1 MYMINNPNYK
11 YASRRSATLGLNG
24 TVATSNPLAANAGL
38 DMLKKGGNAVD
49 AAVCAVS
56 VLNVVEPMST
66 GVGGDVFALVYD
78 SKTKKIEA
86 LNGSGK
92 SSMRTDIDDLRN
104 MGMDSIPLEGPYSG
118 LAVSVPGCVDAWD
131 QLLKKFGVFSL
142 DTVLVPAIDYSQN
155 GFGVSEITAN
165 NWKLAEKK
173 LSINERCEFLPND
186 RAPDFGEKVVLPDLN
201 RTLKGISEN
210 GRSYIYEGVIPE
222 KISEYVQK
230 FNGWLCEE
238 DFSLHSSSWV
248 KPISSNY
255 RGYDVWE
262 CPPNGQG
269 IAALIA
275 LNIVENIDLVNSEIE
290 PVLQLHYKIEAM
302 KIAFQD
308 ALWYVAD
315 PEKVDIPIQELLSK
329 SYAKKRFNEIKEDS
343 ACREYKRGN
352 FNQHGDTVY
361 VSVIDGN
368 GNACSLINSLYQ
380 GFGTGLVVPE
390 TGIALQNRGALFST
404 NRDHPNFLEPNKRP
418 YNTII
423 PCMIT
428 RNSNLVS
435 SLGVMGGFQQPQG
448 HLQVISNMID
458 FGMNPQEALDS
469 ERFSVSIENDTLF
482 VENSFNPDVIAALKL
497 KGHSVS
503 INSGFDR
510 GLFGGGQIIVRDN
523 EQGVLFGGSDPRKDG
538 LSVSF

>member
-1 MYMINNPNYK
+1 MINNPNYK
-11 YASRRSATLGLNG
+11 YDSRRSATLGLNG

-49 AAVCAVS
+49 AAVCAAS

-66 GVGGDVFALVYD
+66 GVGGDVFALIYD

-86 LNGSGK
+86 LNGSGR

-118 LAVSVPGCVDAWD
+118 MAVSVPGCVDAWD
-131 QLLKKFGVFSL
+131 QLQKKFGAFSL

-165 NWKLAEKK
+165 SWKLAGKK
-173 LSINERCEFLPND
+173 LSINKRCEFLPNG
-186 RAPDFGEKVVLPDLN
+186 RTPDFGEKVVLPDLN

-210 GRSYIYEGVIPE
+210 GRSYIYEGVLPE

-248 KPISSNY
+248 RPISSNY

-275 LNIVENIDLVNSEIE
+275 LNIVENIDLVNSDIDH
-290 PVLQLHYKIEAM
+290 VLQLHYKIEAM

-315 PEKVDIPIQELLSK
+315 PEKVDIPVQELLSK

-343 ACREYKRGN
+343 ACRVYNRGK

-390 TGIALQNRGALFST
+390 TGIALQNRGSLFST
-404 NRDHPNFLEPNKRP
+404 KPEHPNFLEPNKRP

-428 RNSNLVS
+428 KNSNLVS

-469 ERFSVSIENDTLF
+469 GRFSVSIENDTVFAEDSL
-482 VENSFNPDVIAALKL
+482 NPDVIAALKL
-497 KGHSVS
+497 KGHSISV
-503 INSGFDR
+503 ISGIDR

-523 EQGVLFGGSDPRKDG
+523 EEGVLFGGSDPRKDG
-538 LSVSF
+538 LSVSY

>member
-165 NWKLAEKK
+165 NWKLAVKK
-173 LSINERCEFLPND
+173 LSINERCEFLPNG
-186 RAPDFGEKVVLPDLN
+186 RSPDFGEKVVLPDLN

-482 VENSFNPDVIAALKL
+482 VENSFNPDVVAALKL

-503 INSGFDR
+503 INSGFER

-523 EQGVLFGGSDPRKDG
+523 DEGVLFGGSDPRKDG

>member
-343 ACREYKRGN
+343 TCREYKRGN

-428 RNSNLVS
+428 KNSNLVS

-448 HLQVISNMID
+448 HLQVISNLID

-482 VENSFNPDVIAALKL
+482 VENSFNPDVVAALKL

-510 GLFGGGQIIVRDN
+510 GLFGGGQIIVKDN
-523 EQGVLFGGSDPRKDG
+523 DEGVLFGGSDPRKDG

>member
-1 MYMINNPNYK
+1 MIQNPNYNFS
-11 YASRRSATLGLNG
+11 SRRSATLGLNG

-38 DMLKKGGNAVD
+38 DILKKGGHAVD
-49 AAVCAVS
+49 AAVCAAS

-78 SKTKKIEA
+78 STTKTVEA

-92 SSMRTDIDDLRN
+92 SSIKTDINKLEEI
-104 MGMDSIPLEGPYSG
+104 GLDSIPLDGQHSG

-131 QLLKKFGVFSL
+131 QLLEKFGAFSL
-142 DTVLVPAIDYSQN
+142 DTVLAPAVDYAQD

-165 NWKLAEKK
+165 SWKQSELK
-173 LSINERCEFLPND
+173 LSINGNCEFLPAG
-186 RAPDFGEKVVLPDLN
+186 RAPRFGEKVVLPQLC

-210 GRSYIYEGVIPE
+210 GRSFMYQGSVPE
-222 KISEYVQK
+222 KISSYVNK
-230 FNGWLCEE
+230 FSGWLCEE
-238 DFSLHSSSWV
+238 DFVKHTCSWV

-275 LNIVENIDLVNSEIE
+275 LNIVENIDFSDSSIE
-290 PVLQLHYKIEAM
+290 PALQLHYKIEAM
-302 KIAFQD
+302 KIAFKD

-315 PEKVDIPIQELLSK
+315 PEKVKIPVEELLSK
-329 SYAKKRFNEIKEDS
+329 SYGKQRFNEIKEDQ
-343 ACREYKRGN
+343 ANTQYRKGN
-352 FNQHGDTVY
+352 FKQSGDTVY

-368 GNACSLINSLYQ
+368 GNACSFINSLYEA
-380 GFGTGLVVPE
+380 FGTGLVVPD
-390 TGIALQNRGALFST
+390 TGIVLQNRGALFST
-404 NRDHPNFLEPNKRP
+404 DPEHPNFLEPAKRP

-423 PCMIT
+423 PGMIT

-435 SLGVMGGFQQPQG
+435 SFGVMGGFQQPQG
-448 HLQVISNMID
+448 HLQVVSNMVD

-469 ERFSVSIENDTLF
+469 ARFRINIED
-482 VENSFNPDVIAALKL
+482 ENIFAEDSFDQEVIAGLES

-503 INSGFDR
+503 VISGVNR
-510 GLFGGGQIIVRDN
+510 GFFGGGQIINRND
-523 EQGVLFGGSDPRKDG
+523 EGLLIGGSDPRKDG
-538 LSVSF
+538 LSVSY

>member
-343 ACREYKRGN
+343 TCREYKRGN

-428 RNSNLVS
+428 KNSNLVS

-482 VENSFNPDVIAALKL
+482 VENSFNPDVVAALKL

-523 EQGVLFGGSDPRKDG
+523 DEGVLFGGSDPRKDG

>member
-1 MYMINNPNYK
+1 MINNPNYK
-11 YASRRSATLGLNG
+11 YTSRRSVTLGLNG

-49 AAVCAVS
+49 AAVCAAS

-78 SKTKKIEA
+78 SNTKQIEA
-86 LNGSGK
+86 LNGSGR
-92 SSMRTDIDDLRN
+92 SSMQANIDDLRKE
-104 MGMDSIPLEGPYSG
+104 GMDSIPLEGPYSG
-118 LAVSVPGCVDAWD
+118 MAVSVPGCVDAWD
-131 QLLKKFGVFSL
+131 QLQKKFGVFSL
-142 DTVLVPAIDYSQN
+142 DTVLVPAIDYSQI

-165 NWKLAEKK
+165 NWKIHGKK
-173 LSINERCEFLPND
+173 LSINDRCELLPNG
-186 RAPDFGEKVVLPDLN
+186 RSPDFGERVVLPDLN
-201 RTLKGISEN
+201 KTLKCISEN
-210 GRSYIYEGVIPE
+210 GSSYFYEGVLPE

-238 DFSLHSSSWV
+238 DFSLHSSCWI

-255 RGYDVWE
+255 RGFDVWE

-275 LNIVENIDLVNSEIE
+275 LNIVENIDLVNSEID

-302 KIAFQD
+302 KIAFKD

-315 PEKVDIPIQELLSK
+315 PEKVKIPIQELLSK

-343 ACREYKRGN
+343 SCSGYNRGN

-404 NRDHPNFLEPNKRP
+404 NQEHPNFLEPNKRP

-428 RNSNLVS
+428 KNSNLVS

-448 HLQVISNMID
+448 HLQVISNLID
-458 FGMNPQEALDS
+458 FGMNPQEALDYG
-469 ERFSVSIENDTLF
+469 RFSVSIENDTVF
-482 VENSFNPDVIAALKL
+482 VEDSINSNIIEALKL
-497 KGHSVS
+497 KGHSISV
-503 INSGFDR
+503 NSGFDG

-523 EQGVLFGGSDPRKDG
+523 EEGILFGGSDPRKDG
-538 LSVSF
+538 MSVSF

>member
-1 MYMINNPNYK
+1 
-11 YASRRSATLGLNG
+11 
-24 TVATSNPLAANAGL
+24 
-38 DMLKKGGNAVD
+38 
-49 AAVCAVS
+49 AVCAAS

-78 SKTKKIEA
+78 STTKRVEA

-92 SSMRTDIDDLRN
+92 SSIKTDINKLKEI
-104 MGMDSIPLEGPYSG
+104 GLDSVPLDGQHSG

-131 QLLKKFGVFSL
+131 QLLEKFGAFSL
-142 DTVLVPAIDYSQN
+142 DTVLAPAVDYAQD

-165 NWKLAEKK
+165 SWKQSELK
-173 LSINERCEFLPND
+173 LSINGNCEFLPAG
-186 RAPDFGEKVVLPDLN
+186 RAPRFGEKVVLPQLC

-210 GRSYIYEGVIPE
+210 GRSFMYQGSVPE
-222 KISEYVQK
+222 KISSYVNK
-230 FNGWLCEE
+230 FSGWLCEE
-238 DFSLHSSSWV
+238 DFAKHTCSWV

-275 LNIVENIDLVNSEIE
+275 LNIIENIDFSDSSIE
-290 PVLQLHYKIEAM
+290 PSLQLHYKIEAM
-302 KIAFQD
+302 KIAFKD

-315 PEKVDIPIQELLSK
+315 PEKVKIPVDELLSK
-329 SYAKKRFNEIKEDS
+329 SYANQRFNEIKEDQ
-343 ACREYKRGN
+343 ANTEYRKGN
-352 FNQHGDTVY
+352 FKQSGDTVY

-368 GNACSLINSLYQ
+368 GNACSFINSLYEA
-380 GFGTGLVVPE
+380 FGTGLVVPD
-390 TGIALQNRGALFST
+390 TGIVLQNRGALFST
-404 NRDHPNFLEPNKRP
+404 DSGHPNFLEPGKRP

-423 PCMIT
+423 PGMIT
-428 RNSNLVS
+428 RNRNLVS
-435 SLGVMGGFQQPQG
+435 SFGVMGGFQQPQG

-469 ERFSVSIENDTLF
+469 ARFRISIEDETVF
-482 VENSFNPDVIAALKL
+482 AEDSFDQEVISGLES

-503 INSGFDR
+503 VISGVNR
-510 GLFGGGQIIVRDN
+510 GLFGGGQIINRND
-523 EQGVLFGGSDPRKDG
+523 ECVLIGGSDPRKDG
-538 LSVSF
+538 LSVSY

>member
-248 KPISSNY
+248 RPISSNY

-275 LNIVENIDLVNSEIE
+275 LNIVENIDLVNSDIDH
-290 PVLQLHYKIEAM
+290 VLQLHYKIEAM

-315 PEKVDIPIQELLSK
+315 PEKVNIPIQELLSK

-343 ACREYKRGN
+343 TCREYKRGN

-428 RNSNLVS
+428 KNSNLVS

-482 VENSFNPDVIAALKL
+482 VENSFNPDVVAALKL

-523 EQGVLFGGSDPRKDG
+523 DEGVLFGGSDPRKDG

>member
-1 MYMINNPNYK
+1 MINNPNYK

-343 ACREYKRGN
+343 TCREYKRGN

-482 VENSFNPDVIAALKL
+482 VENSFNPDVVAALKL

-523 EQGVLFGGSDPRKDG
+523 DEGVLFGGSDPRKDG

>member
-343 ACREYKRGN
+343 SSREYKRGN
-352 FNQHGDTVY
+352 FIQHGDTVY

-428 RNSNLVS
+428 KNSNLVS

-448 HLQVISNMID
+448 HLQVISNLID

-482 VENSFNPDVIAALKL
+482 VENSFNPDVVAALKL

-523 EQGVLFGGSDPRKDG
+523 DEGVLFGGSDPRKDG

>member
-165 NWKLAEKK
+165 NWKLAVKK
-173 LSINERCEFLPND
+173 LSINERCEFLPNG

-343 ACREYKRGN
+343 TCREYKRGN

-428 RNSNLVS
+428 KNSNLVS

-482 VENSFNPDVIAALKL
+482 VENSFNPDVVAALKL

-523 EQGVLFGGSDPRKDG
+523 DEGVLFGGSDPRKDG

>member
-173 LSINERCEFLPND
+173 LSINERCEFLPNN

-343 ACREYKRGN
+343 TCREYKRGN

-428 RNSNLVS
+428 KNSNLVS

-482 VENSFNPDVIAALKL
+482 VENSFNPDVVAALKL

-523 EQGVLFGGSDPRKDG
+523 DEGVLFGGSDPRKDG